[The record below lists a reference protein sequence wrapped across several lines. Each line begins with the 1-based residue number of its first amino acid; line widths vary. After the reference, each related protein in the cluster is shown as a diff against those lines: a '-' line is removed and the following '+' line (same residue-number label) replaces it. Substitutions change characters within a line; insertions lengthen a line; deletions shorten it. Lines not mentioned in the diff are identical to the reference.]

1 MKEAFRIIRLFSEFT
16 NPFKIISG
24 AVITGI
30 ITAIIAIILVVLL
43 RKFMLVPRRYPVL
56 KYIAWSYFLILPLLA
71 GFFGFKWGLFNS
83 LRKDIREH
91 TEVYVKHIP
100 SSFDFNTHELFNQ
113 QLTTNQL
120 IDSTAEI
127 VYREYNATLERQSL
141 LKDKGSVLAS
151 LIIKLSG
158 GKGVAY
164 FTKRAIH
171 KLLKEKIGLEEGV
184 SKDLMDEKI
193 NDVLR
198 TGLFAKIALIQ
209 MDHFLQGVQ
218 KGILITFFLIIAIPL
233 IEILIAHYLYKKN
246 GKL

>member
-1 MKEAFRIIRLFSEFT
+1 MKEAFRIIRLFGELT

-24 AVITGI
+24 AVIAGI
-30 ITAIIAIILVVLL
+30 LTVIIAIILVVLL
-43 RKFMLVPRRYPVL
+43 RKFILVPRRYPVL
-56 KYIAWSYFLILPLLA
+56 KFIAWSYFLILPLLA

-91 TEVYVKHIP
+91 SEVYVKHIP
-100 SSFDFNTHELFNQ
+100 SSFDISTKELFEQ
-113 QLTTNQL
+113 PMTTNQM
-120 IDSTAEI
+120 IDSLSEI
-127 VYREYNATLERQSL
+127 VYRQYYQTLGKQSL
-141 LKDKGSVLAS
+141 V
-151 LIIKLSG
+151 IRISG

-171 KLLKEKIGLEEGV
+171 KLLKDKLGLEEGV

-193 NDVLR
+193 NEVLR

-218 KGILITFFLIIAIPL
+218 KGILITFFLIIAIPV
-233 IEILIAHYLYKKN
+233 IEILIAHYLHKKKMRTD